1 MNSSLWKVKSTQFDN
16 SLFLDWNSST
26 KTFMLKLYSVLIFI
40 RIKTKSMAAQFGRA
54 LGEEMSGMIEGRL
67 LELGIR

>member
-1 MNSSLWKVKSTQFDN
+1 
-16 SLFLDWNSST
+16 
-26 KTFMLKLYSVLIFI
+26 MLKLYSVLIFI

>member
-1 MNSSLWKVKSTQFDN
+1 MS
-16 SLFLDWNSST
+16 
-26 KTFMLKLYSVLIFI
+26 
-40 RIKTKSMAAQFGRA
+40 AQFGRA